1 MRGYQKTMRTH
12 CIVNEYAGLFAEMGL
27 GKTPVCLSVIDY
39 LMYQDYA
46 VRKCLIIAPKNVAES
61 VWTDERDKWDDFNH
75 IDMVKIMGTEKQRL
89 AALREKSDVY
99 IINVDNVPWLV
110 DTYMS
115 AWDFDMIIID
125 ESSCFKSPDSLRFRK
140 LSMIKPFIDRVVI
153 LTGTPMPN
161 GLGDLWSQIWF
172 LDEGERLGR
181 TVGAYRKEYL
191 YPGKTVRKTGQVS
204 RWDATESNAQ
214 RIYKKVGDICVSL
227 KEKDWVTLP
236 PIQYIDRKVRLS
248 EKHRK
253 QYETFEKDQVLK
265 FFEEHDEK
273 SITAVNLGV
282 LTNKLI
288 QYAGGSIYD
297 EDGNTVVLHDAKL
310 DIIEEIIET
319 AQGKPVLIAY
329 QYKHQLQRMLKR
341 FGGRLFQKGDVA
353 KWNNGEYSIMYIHP
367 KSGGHGLNLQAGGNI
382 LVWFSPTWSAE
393 QWLQLN
399 KRLHRSGQK
408 NKVIVHRILAVGTM
422 DIDCVRSVTKHE
434 REQAGMMNAINIR
447 RAKYKIAA

>member
-1 MRGYQKTMRTH
+1 MYTH
-12 CIVNEYAGLFAEMGL
+12 CIANAYAGLFAEMGL

-39 LMYQDYA
+39 LMYLDYV
-46 VRKCLIIAPKNVAES
+46 VRKCLIIAPKNVADS

-75 IDMVKIMGTEKQRL
+75 IRMVKIMGTEKQRL
-89 AALREKSDVY
+89 AALREQSDVY

-110 DTYMS
+110 DLYLTR
-115 AWDFDMIIID
+115 WDFDMVIID
-125 ESSCFKSPDSLRFRK
+125 ESSCFKNSDSQRFRK
-140 LSMIKPFIDRVVI
+140 LSMVKPFLDRVVI

-161 GLGDLWSQIWF
+161 GLGDLWPQLWL
-172 LDEGERLGR
+172 LDEGKRLGLR
-181 TVGAYRKEYL
+181 ESDYRKEYL
-191 YPGKTVRKTGQVS
+191 YPGKTVRKTGKVS
-204 RWDATESNAQ
+204 RWDATDSNAK
-214 RIYKKVGDICVSL
+214 RVYKKIDDICVSL
-227 KEKDWVTLP
+227 KEKDWITLP
-236 PIQYIDRKVRLS
+236 PIIYQDHKVKLND
-248 EKHRK
+248 KHRK
-253 QYETFEKDQVLK
+253 QYEAFEEDAVLK

-297 EDGNTVVLHDAKL
+297 EEGNTVVIHDTKL
-310 DIIEEIIET
+310 DVVAEIIES

-353 KWNNGEYSIMYIHP
+353 KWNRGEYDIMYLHP
-367 KSGGHGLNLQAGGNI
+367 KSGGHGLNLQAGGSI
-382 LVWFSPTWSAE
+382 LIWLSPTWSTE

-408 NKVIVHRILAVGTM
+408 QTVVVHRILAMGTM
-422 DIDCVRSVTKHE
+422 DIDCVRSVNKKE
-434 REQAGMMNAINIR
+434 KEQDGMMNAINIR
-447 RAKYKIAA
+447 RLKYKIAA